1 MDVDSPGNKK
11 QTVNSLTREINK
23 VSAKQRTVNTS
34 KPSDNVPSNIK
45 TIGDFTFDV
54 GGVTSKFTQALQEK
68 LNEEPTSL
76 NSGAF
81 NSLANQDL
89 NRQAVSRADR
99 IQAIKE
105 TAATLQN
112 RLKAEAKKIQAQS
125 ANKLNESEYL

>member
-54 GGVTSKFTQALQEK
+54 GGITSKFTQALQEK